1 MSKIEEKL
9 RRRWESM
16 PDPLCDK
23 CDGEGKIESFSVIP
37 WHRPPNI
44 TCPDCRGAGTFH
56 PSFED
61 WLEKLPANDA
71 DAKEWFG
78 E

>member
-1 MSKIEEKL
+1 MSDLEKRL

-16 PDPLCDK
+16 PYPDCTK
-23 CDGEGKIESFSVIP
+23 CDGEGKIESYSVIP
-37 WHRPPNI
+37 WVVGPI
-44 TCPDCRGAGTFH
+44 VTCPDCLGAGTFH
-56 PSFED
+56 PTFED
-61 WLEKLPANDA
+61 WVGDLPKADP